1 MDYSERGRKHRF
13 LLSVDG
19 RNEVSVKSYTDRD
32 RDLANVSIDPLLQGT
47 NGVLTMSFIV
57 TMILCAA
64 GYLIYW
70 IMSIRSRELM
80 FGILRA
86 CGMHKEEI
94 FHMLIV
100 EQIFRE
106 QFPYL
111 PGLESENCICN
122 VYVHISGCLCGS
134 RSSASGKMVTNSG
147 DLAQLYGVTATVMII
162 CLGVLTILVLK
173 MNIAKALKLGEE

>member
-1 MDYSERGRKHRF
+1 
-13 LLSVDG
+13 
-19 RNEVSVKSYTDRD
+19 
-32 RDLANVSIDPLLQGT
+32 
-47 NGVLTMSFIV
+47 MSFIV

-100 EQIFRE
+100 EQIFSGAVSVFAGFGIGKIASVMFTSIF
-106 QFPYL
+106 QAAYAGADQVL
-111 PGLESENCICN
+111 P
-122 VYVHISGCLCGS
+122 V
-134 RSSASGKMVTNSG
+134 KMVTNSG

>member
-1 MDYSERGRKHRF
+1 M
-13 LLSVDG
+13 
-19 RNEVSVKSYTDRD
+19 SVKSYTDRD

-100 EQIFRE
+100 EQIFSGAVSV
-106 QFPYL
+106 FA
-111 PGLESENCICN
+111 GFGIGKIASVN

-134 RSSASGKMVTNSG
+134 RSSASGKNG
-147 DLAQLYGVTATVMII
+147 D
-162 CLGVLTILVLK
+162 
-173 MNIAKALKLGEE
+173 EFR